1 MVYHMLARVGSTAQ
15 VPALIAE
22 VKSGRG
28 KLYGFGHRVY
38 ETVDPRAG
46 FVKEILGGFER
57 RKFEIV
63 EVAEEIERCASED
76 EWFRS
81 RNIRMNVDLFGCFVY
96 TALYVALHL
105 LHPFL
110 GWKRLQWIECIG
122 VSLLGVSIGGTDGFV
137 LVVCRPRSSSR

>member
-1 MVYHMLARVGSTAQ
+1 MVYHMLTRLGSKEQ
-15 VPALIAE
+15 VPTLITR
-22 VKSGRG
+22 VKSGKE

-57 RKFEIV
+57 SKFKIV

-81 RNIRMNVDLFGCFVY
+81 RRIRMNVDLFGCFVY
-96 TALYVALHL
+96 TALYVEP
-105 LHPFL
+105 HPICSFL
-110 GWKRLQWIECIG
+110 CWKHPQ
-122 VSLLGVSIGGTDGFV
+122 
-137 LVVCRPRSSSR
+137 